1 MAASLPLRRAPSS
14 KLDASR
20 APLPVAAPPCELP
33 VPVFLT
39 AARRS
44 FLPAW
49 RPCPLLFPWR
59 PADAAMA
66 ELPGSTPVPLLS
78 PWPPAAMAVGPWRAR
93 VLLPGHPAPC
103 PRRPG
108 IPTAASP
115 FPKLLLP
122 WPILPCTQ
130 LLLTWCPTPLAAQLL
145 HDAALLFLQPRH
157 LPGLPRYQRC
167 ARATCSTNCPSGVLR
182 SEQHAVMPPRCSLFL
197 RSPNID
203 AVHPGETV

>member
-44 FLPAW
+44 FLPAMA
-49 RPCPLLFPWR
+49 PMPLLFPWR

-78 PWPPAAMAVGPWRAR
+78 PWPSAPGELGFFSLATLLPVHGAQEFQQQHLPSPNCSCHGRFFPAPSSSSPGARRPSLRSSSTMQHHCSCSPDISPGFLATSAAR
-93 VLLPGHPAPC
+93 VP
-103 PRRPG
+103 
-108 IPTAASP
+108 
-115 FPKLLLP
+115 
-122 WPILPCTQ
+122 
-130 LLLTWCPTPLAAQLL
+130 
-145 HDAALLFLQPRH
+145 
-157 LPGLPRYQRC
+157 C
-167 ARATCSTNCPSGVLR
+167 ARQTVPVGCCAVSSTP
-182 SEQHAVMPPRCSLFL
+182 
-197 RSPNID
+197 
-203 AVHPGETV
+203 